1 MYSENSA
8 PEALATLPAQKEV
21 VHHKY
26 AHLEPVMASYSQD
39 RVSNPITP
47 SSSQP
52 SSTQNG
58 YPHTTGLLPTSSHSS
73 DTEKPVAERPI
84 CGLTQRNFM
93 ILFIVALFVVGA
105 SIGGGVGGGL
115 AARKDV
121 GPNAPSISVSVTP
134 SASSTS
140 SSPAASSSSPS
151 LAQLPVK
158 LDCPGIDG
166 TTEKYD
172 KKWTFEY
179 KCGKDITGSE
189 YDIVYLASYLL
200 EDCVRA
206 CTSYNKNRNSNEC
219 TAVEFNAG
227 E

>member
-1 MYSENSA
+1 MYGGNNS

-26 AHLEPVMASYSQD
+26 AHLEPVIASHSQD
-39 RVSNPITP
+39 RVSHPITP
-47 SSSQP
+47 SLSQP
-52 SSTQNG
+52 SSTQTR
-58 YPHTTGLLPTSSHSS
+58 YPHTDGLLPTSSHSS
-73 DTEKPVAERPI
+73 ETKESVAERSI

-93 ILFIVALFVVGA
+93 VIFIVALFVVGA

-115 AARKDV
+115 AGQVRCTVSLDV
-121 GPNAPSISVSVTP
+121 GDAVSFVHNAVSCTIVIF
-134 SASSTS
+134 
-140 SSPAASSSSPS
+140 
-151 LAQLPVK
+151 AQPGAI
-158 LDCPGIDG
+158 LDCPRIDG